1 MRSVRK
7 QSVVSASPSVVW
19 ENWTTPAGITSFF
32 APKANIE
39 PRIGGLYELFFELK
53 SPRGFQGTEGCRVL
67 RFDPPNGLSFEF
79 LAPPQFP
86 NVRRIRTRVDLLFDD
101 VLKGGLVKVD
111 LSHSGFVEGEEWD
124 ECYDFFSWSWDL
136 VLSRFQYKFSGG
148 PIDWKNPYMPRGVNP
163 RPQRKLR
170 DHVSA

>member
-1 MRSVRK
+1 MPAAKKEPRKAHVNLIGSMRLVRK

-19 ENWTTPAGITSFF
+19 ENWTTPAGVTTFF

-39 PRIGGLYELFFELK
+39 PKIGGLYELFFELK

-111 LSHSGFVEGEEWD
+111 LSHSGFVE
-124 ECYDFFSWSWDL
+124 
-136 VLSRFQYKFSGG
+136 
-148 PIDWKNPYMPRGVNP
+148 
-163 RPQRKLR
+163 
-170 DHVSA
+170 